1 MRLSLLWPSGT
12 NAQVGMDDVR
22 EHRLGFL
29 ALGIVLILLGVAAMF
44 FPFVATLA
52 TELTIGWILVFAGIA
67 QSLHAIRLRD
77 RIGFWP
83 SLLSGLL
90 TLAVGLLLLV
100 FPMTGILSITLLVA
114 VLFLVNGIFRLTQGL
129 RLRPAGYWG
138 WLVAGGILSILL
150 GIMVIAQWPA
160 AAIWLVGLL
169 VGIDLMFSGWT
180 LLWLTLLARQIDT
193 A

>member
-1 MRLSLLWPSGT
+1 
-12 NAQVGMDDVR
+12 MDEVR

-29 ALGIVLILLGVAAMF
+29 VLGIVLILLGVAAII

-52 TELTIGWILVFAGIA
+52 TELMIGWILAFAGIA
-67 QSLHAIRLRD
+67 QSVHAFRLRH

-90 TLAVGLLLLV
+90 TLAVGLVLLV

-114 VLFLVNGIFRLTQGL
+114 VLFLVNGIFRITQGL
-129 RLRPAGYWG
+129 QLRPWGYWG
-138 WLVAGGILSILL
+138 WLLAGGILSMLL

-160 AAIWLVGLL
+160 AAVWLLGLL

-180 LLWLTLLARQIDT
+180 LLWLTLLARQIG
-193 A
+193 AV